1 MLYHLLYPL
10 HTHFSFFNVFRYITF
25 RCIYATI
32 TALLICFIFGPYLI
46 KRLKVHQ
53 IGQAIRKDGP
63 ASHLK
68 KEGTPTMGGLLILIS
83 IIVPTLLWANLT
95 NRYIWMTLFV
105 TVCFGLLGFV
115 DDYLKV
121 SRRNSKGVPARSK
134 ILVQV
139 LVAAVCTFI
148 LMRVQGFPTTVVF
161 PFFKNFSPDI
171 GNFYLLLGIF
181 VIVGTSNAVN
191 LTDGLDG
198 LAIGP
203 TMISAATYTLF
214 AYLAGHAIISRY
226 LNIPYVKG
234 VGELSIFCGSMV
246 GASMGFL
253 WFNTY
258 PAQVF
263 MGDTGSLSL
272 GGALGTIAL
281 MTKQELLL
289 IIVGGIFVI
298 ETLSVIIQVASY
310 KLTGKRV
317 FKMAPIHHHYELKGW
332 AEPKIIVRFWI
343 ISIFL
348 GLIAIST
355 LKIR

>member
-1 MLYHLLYPL
+1 
-10 HTHFSFFNVFRYITF
+10 
-25 RCIYATI
+25 
-32 TALLICFIFGPYLI
+32 
-46 KRLKVHQ
+46 
-53 IGQAIRKDGP
+53 
-63 ASHLK
+63 
-68 KEGTPTMGGLLILIS
+68 MGGVMILIS
-83 IIVPTLLWANLT
+83 IIVPTLLWANLM
-95 NRYIWMTLFV
+95 NQYIWMTLFV
-105 TVCFGLLGFV
+105 TVCFGILGFV

-121 SRRNSKGVPARSK
+121 SRRNSKGIPARSK
-134 ILVQV
+134 LLVQI
-139 LVAAVCTFI
+139 LVAALCTFA
-148 LMRVQGFPTTVVF
+148 LMRVSGFPTTVVF

-171 GNFYLLLGIF
+171 GNFYLILGIF

-289 IIVGGIFVI
+289 VIVGGIFVI
-298 ETLSVIIQVASY
+298 ETLSVIIQVASF

-317 FKMAPIHHHYELKGW
+317 FRMAPIHHHYELKGW

>member
-1 MLYHLLYPL
+1 MLYHFLYPL
-10 HTHFSFFNVFRYITF
+10 HTHFSFFNIFRYITF

-32 TALLICFIFGPYLI
+32 TALLISFFAGPYLI

-68 KEGTPTMGGLLILIS
+68 KEGTPTMGGVLILIS
-83 IIVPTLLWANLT
+83 IIVPTLLWAELSNP
-95 NRYIWMTLFV
+95 YIWLVVFV
-105 TVCFGLLGFV
+105 TVCFGLLGFI

-121 SRRNSKGVPARSK
+121 TRKNSKGIPGRIK
-134 ILVQV
+134 LLVQFV
-139 LVAAVCTFI
+139 VASICTFL
-148 LMRVQGFPTTVVF
+148 LMRMPGFPTTVIF

-171 GNFYLLLGIF
+171 GKAYFILAVF

-203 TMISAATYTLF
+203 TMIAAATYVLF
-214 AYLAGHAIISRY
+214 SYLAGHAIISRY
-226 LNIPYVKG
+226 LHIPYVRG

-246 GASMGFL
+246 GAGMGFL

-272 GGALGTIAL
+272 GGALGTVAL
-281 MTKQELLL
+281 ITKQELLL

-298 ETLSVIIQVASY
+298 ETLSVIIQVISF

-317 FKMAPIHHHYELKGW
+317 FRMAPIHHHYELKGW

-343 ISIFL
+343 ISILL

>member
-10 HTHFSFFNVFRYITF
+10 HTHFGFFNVFRYITF

-32 TALLICFIFGPYLI
+32 TALLLSFLLGPYLI

-83 IIVPTLLWANLT
+83 IIVPTLLWANLM
-95 NRYIWMTLFV
+95 NRYIWLTLLV
-105 TVCFGLLGFV
+105 TVCFGVLGFI

-121 SRRNSKGVPARSK
+121 SRKNSRGVPGK
-134 ILVQV
+134 TKLLVQI
-139 LVAAVCTFI
+139 LVAAICTVV
-148 LMRVQGFPTTVVF
+148 LMRAPGFPTTVVF

-171 GNFYLLLGIF
+171 GNLYLILGIF

-298 ETLSVIIQVASY
+298 ETLSVIIQVVSF
-310 KLTGKRV
+310 KTTGKRI
-317 FKMAPIHHHYELKGW
+317 FRMAPIHHHYELKGW

-348 GLIAIST
+348 GLLAIST